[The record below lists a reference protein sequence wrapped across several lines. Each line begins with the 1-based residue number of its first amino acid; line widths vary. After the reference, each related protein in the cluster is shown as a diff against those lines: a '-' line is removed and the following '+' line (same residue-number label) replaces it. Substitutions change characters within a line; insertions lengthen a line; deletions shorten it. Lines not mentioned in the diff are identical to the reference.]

1 VSSALLYDLDPL
13 LLGRCFDVGTIE
25 SQQPCK
31 EKERRMRAIQFAEF
45 GDYDRLQLVDLPI
58 PELEQGQVLVKMT
71 AAAINPL
78 DDLTRRGI
86 VTLGRKP
93 PMILGNEGTG
103 VVAAGESH
111 IPVGTRVMFKSGY
124 YLPRGGTWQEYVVTQ
139 PQALQPIP
147 DGTSDLEAAALR
159 TGYEGAQLALTY
171 KGGFQPGQVVLSPGV
186 GGSVGN
192 AVIQL
197 ALLQGAARV
206 ITTAGSSEKAKIAHE
221 LGYQDV
227 IDLTQEKLRDG
238 VARLTANTG
247 VDLAID
253 SMGGHIVGEVVASMK
268 VGGTIVLVGD
278 AAGSEARFNIPR
290 DFLSRDLHI
299 LGHRTITTPPDLR
312 EQAFNTIFNFWVEG
326 RVKPVVART
335 FPLEQAA
342 EAQRYQM
349 EGRPFGKVLLIFA

>member
-1 VSSALLYDLDPL
+1 M
-13 LLGRCFDVGTIE
+13 
-25 SQQPCK
+25 K
-31 EKERRMRAIQFAEF
+31 AIQFSEF
-45 GDYDRLQLVDLPI
+45 GDYDRLQLEDLPV
-58 PELEQGQVLVKMT
+58 PELEPGQVLVKMT

-93 PMILGNEGTG
+93 PMILGNEGAG
-103 VVAAGESH
+103 VVAAGESA

-124 YLPRGGTWQEYVVTQ
+124 FLPRGGTWQEYVVTS
-139 PQALQPIP
+139 PQALQPLP
-147 DGTSDLEAAALR
+147 DGTNDLEAAALR
-159 TGYEGAQLALTY
+159 TGFQGAQLALTQ

-192 AVIQL
+192 AVVQL

-206 ITTAGSSEKAKIAHE
+206 ITTAGSTEKAQKARD

-227 IDLTQEKLRDG
+227 IDLSQEKLREG
-238 VARLTANTG
+238 VARLTGGAG

-253 SMGGHIVGEVVASMK
+253 SMGGHITGEIVASMK
-268 VGGTIVLVGD
+268 VGGTIVIVGD

-290 DFLSRDLHI
+290 DFLARDLRI
-299 LGHRTITTPPDLR
+299 LGYRTITTPPDVR
-312 EQAFNTIFNFWVEG
+312 EQAFNMIFNFWVEG
-326 RVKPVVART
+326 RIRPIVARA
-335 FPLEQAA
+335 FPPEQAA

-349 EGRPFGKVLLIFA
+349 EGRPFGKVLLMFE